1 MEDETLE
8 IKSESPTES
17 EETTQEKTD
26 TITENE
32 NITADTPEQVTEVL
46 QTKGFDY
53 AELQKEFVDTG
64 EISADTRKK
73 LSDVGITDELIDNY
87 IDGQLAKA
95 EQERNEIATCVGGR
109 ENFDNIVK
117 WASENLTTEEII
129 SINSVTDKGII
140 QIILKDLK
148 TRMEEKEGIIPSYTK
163 GESGKAQTE
172 IYRSQAEMF
181 EAISNPKYRKDE
193 AYRLDVQKKITAS
206 REAGVDLG
214 I

>member
-8 IKSESPTES
+8 IKSESPTET
-17 EETTQEKTD
+17 EETTQEKID
-26 TITENE
+26 TTTENE

-206 REAGVDLG
+206 R
-214 I
+214 

>member
-8 IKSESPTES
+8 IKSESPTET
-17 EETTQEKTD
+17 EETTQEKID
-26 TITENE
+26 TTTENE
-32 NITADTPEQVTEVL
+32 NITADTPEQVAEVL

-95 EQERNEIATCVGGR
+95 EQERNEISTCVGGR

>member
-148 TRMEEKEGIIPSYTK
+148 ARMEEKEGIIPSYTK

>member
-73 LSDVGITDELIDNY
+73 LSDVGITDDLIDNY

-148 TRMEEKEGIIPSYTK
+148 ARMEEKEGIIPSYTK

>member
-73 LSDVGITDELIDNY
+73 LSDVGITDDLIDNY

-109 ENFDNIVK
+109 GNFDNIVK

>member
-73 LSDVGITDELIDNY
+73 LSDVGITDDLIDNY

>member
-1 MEDETLE
+1 MDKNFILFKNDLLE
-8 IKSESPTES
+8 ERFTSAASKKRHFYSH
-17 EETTQEKTD
+17 
-26 TITENE
+26 
-32 NITADTPEQVTEVL
+32 
-46 QTKGFDY
+46 
-53 AELQKEFVDTG
+53 TG

>member
-26 TITENE
+26 TTTENE

-95 EQERNEIATCVGGR
+95 EQERNEISTCVGGR

>member
-8 IKSESPTES
+8 IKSESPTET
-17 EETTQEKTD
+17 EETTQEKID
-26 TITENE
+26 TTTENE

-95 EQERNEIATCVGGR
+95 EQERNEISTCVGGR

-163 GESGKAQTE
+163 GESVKAQTE
-172 IYRSQAEMF
+172 IYR
-181 EAISNPKYRKDE
+181 
-193 AYRLDVQKKITAS
+193 
-206 REAGVDLG
+206 
-214 I
+214 

>member
-8 IKSESPTES
+8 IKSESPTET
-17 EETTQEKTD
+17 EETTQEKID
-26 TITENE
+26 TTTENE

-95 EQERNEIATCVGGR
+95 EQERNEISTCVGGR

>member
-8 IKSESPTES
+8 IKSESPTET
-17 EETTQEKTD
+17 EETTQEKID
-26 TITENE
+26 TTTENE

-87 IDGQLAKA
+87 INGQLAKA
-95 EQERNEIATCVGGR
+95 EQERNEISTCVGGR